1 MDRSGDWEPGVPER
15 RAWTQGPWHGAPAD
29 EGPGGQ
35 GTRERD
41 AWQAGAGYPNG
52 DGGMFPGEWA
62 VSTVD
67 VQRLRRRVVRF
78 LAVSA
83 LTGIALIAAFVAL
96 AVVLFQHGGVL
107 ALLLGLI
114 VVPVVLLG
122 LAAAAAIWIGRR
134 AWRSGAWL
142 EAVPA
147 AAGMPWL
154 SRVVWALRAALVSR
168 AFWRLGRRTRRP
180 RYQRRTGDLSGT
192 TR

>member
-15 RAWTQGPWHGAPAD
+15 RGWTQGPWHGAPAG

-41 AWQAGAGYPNG
+41 GWPAGAGHPYG
-52 DGGMFPGEWA
+52 DGGMVAGEWA

-78 LAVSA
+78 LTVSA
-83 LTGIALIAAFVAL
+83 LAGIAMTAAFVAL

-122 LAAAAAIWIGRR
+122 LAAAAVIWIGRR
-134 AWRSGAWL
+134 AWRRGAWL

-154 SRVVWALRAALVSR
+154 SRVVRVLRATLVGR
-168 AFWRLGRRTRRP
+168 AFWRRGRRSRRP
-180 RYQRRTGDLSGT
+180 GYQPRTGDLSGT